1 MVLPPE
7 VVELIDSL
15 RREIEA
21 LRAENAELRRR
32 LGLDSSNSSKPP
44 SSDGLK
50 KKPRVLK
57 SLRTRSG
64 KPSGGQ
70 KGHRGDTLRQVAEPD
85 AIVEHAAEVCEH
97 CRALLLADSK
107 IGEEKRQVFDL
118 PEKPLIVTEHR
129 AAIHDCPACGL
140 RTRAGFPEG
149 VVSPAQYGERVKA
162 AAVYLNAQQLV
173 PEERTAQVLQDLFGA
188 AAACGASVAAWVRR
202 KAGALAPVHRGIGA
216 CVAGAPVRCLDETGL
231 RIAGATRWLHTAS
244 TLTHTFYRAG
254 EPRSAV
260 PEFEGGVVVHDHWRA
275 YLSLETVDHAF
286 CNAHLL
292 RELQAVCELDK
303 EPWAEALRATL
314 LDADEA
320 VRTAK
325 AQGASALPAE
335 TIKAFEDRYWAAVRE
350 GLALHRSLPGL
361 RSLDQPEKAQEAAAR
376 SQSPHPVQDLQG
388 GDPQVPH
395 RLHRSLHQQ
404 PCRTRFEDDEGEDQN
419 LGRLPNPARRRRL
432 RKPALR
438 DLVGQK
444 AGPQHPQSPDPRP
457 RTSRRRTEAL
467 TPGFPSTPIRSRT
480 NPSAAPVA
488 RNAQHDSRLGSY
500 AGANSYRQM
509 LEFIRIHLQ
518 RMNEAFG
525 LGLPYSP
532 SYTGLRLIIRG
543 VDPVALEAAF
553 RKHASSISTS
563 LQTSPG
569 LTAIAVDGKTLRGSF
584 DAFSDRK
591 AAHMMS
597 ALRQADRIVLGHLMV
612 EAKSNEIPA
621 APDLIE
627 ALGVKGCMFTLDA
640 EHTQKNI

>member
-202 KAGALAPVHRGIGA
+202 KAEALAPVHRGIGA

-488 RNAQHDSRLGSY
+488 RNAQHDSLLGSQP
-500 AGANSYRQM
+500 A
-509 LEFIRIHLQ
+509 
-518 RMNEAFG
+518 
-525 LGLPYSP
+525 
-532 SYTGLRLIIRG
+532 
-543 VDPVALEAAF
+543 
-553 RKHASSISTS
+553 
-563 LQTSPG
+563 
-569 LTAIAVDGKTLRGSF
+569 
-584 DAFSDRK
+584 
-591 AAHMMS
+591 
-597 ALRQADRIVLGHLMV
+597 
-612 EAKSNEIPA
+612 PA
-621 APDLIE
+621 ARHY
-627 ALGVKGCMFTLDA
+627 G
-640 EHTQKNI
+640 